1 MNTIPE
7 IQNHEDQLNKLAAQ
21 RQIYSDAK
29 KVFTFQ
35 MAITVPAAFVWA
47 IVIKI
52 CPDWSIFAAYW
63 GILVLLADVIVLTPS
78 IDSLKFRAAKIQEL
92 FDCDVMDIPW
102 HYIKVGQEPD
112 PEQIRKFAKK
122 YNKKN
127 KTCGKLEDWYP
138 GVVDQLP
145 IHYGRL
151 ICQRANCIWD
161 ANQRCRYAKSIL
173 AFVAFIIVLVFSI
186 GIVGGVTLE
195 AFLLVILLPLMPG
208 IVWGLR
214 QYRSHEAAVNRQTRL
229 KTYIMELWNKIKNDN
244 LSEER
249 LRVEARNIQN
259 EIFDNRNSYPLVFDW
274 FYKQMRGDQED
285 EMNVGTQKLV
295 EDLLENLNNRS

>member
-1 MNTIPE
+1 
-7 IQNHEDQLNKLAAQ
+7 
-21 RQIYSDAK
+21 
-29 KVFTFQ
+29 
-35 MAITVPAAFVWA
+35 
-47 IVIKI
+47 
-52 CPDWSIFAAYW
+52 
-63 GILVLLADVIVLTPS
+63 
-78 IDSLKFRAAKIQEL
+78 
-92 FDCDVMDIPW
+92 MDIPW

-122 YNKKN
+122 HDKKN
-127 KTCGKLEDWYP
+127 KTRGKLEDWYP

-161 ANQRCRYAKSIL
+161 ANQRHRYAIGIL
-173 AFVAFIIVLVFSI
+173 AFVAIVIVLVFSI

-195 AFLLVILLPLMPG
+195 AFLLVILLPLIPG

-214 QYRSHEAAVNRQTRL
+214 QYRSHEAVVDRQTRL

-244 LSEER
+244 LSEEI

-259 EIFDNRNSYPLVFDW
+259 EIFDNRNSYPLVFDRI
-274 FYKQMRGDQED
+274 YKWMRGGLED
-285 EMNVGTQKLV
+285 EMNVGAQKLV
-295 EDLLENLNNRS
+295 EDLLKTLNDQS